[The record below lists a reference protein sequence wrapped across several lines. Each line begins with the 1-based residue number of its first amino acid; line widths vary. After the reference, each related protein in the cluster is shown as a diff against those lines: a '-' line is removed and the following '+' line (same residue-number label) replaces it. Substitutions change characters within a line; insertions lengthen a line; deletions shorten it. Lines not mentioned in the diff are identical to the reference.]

1 MALSMEEQR
10 ILAEIERGLADEDP
24 LLAAR
29 LSAFKHPGI
38 AITLRL
44 RRARLLASVASVIAV
59 AAVSIVAYL
68 FVPFAHRAPARSEVP
83 GAPAITETGARAS
96 PGTTT
101 RQSGQRSPGARQNGP
116 GSSMGPATGPT
127 KGASRTPVSGRASP
141 AASGAAG
148 STQNRPAP
156 RASNSPAVSRSANVW
171 PAGTAASSAPGK

>member
-10 ILAEIERGLADEDP
+10 LLSEIERGLADEDP

-44 RRARLLASVASVIAV
+44 RRARLMASVASVIAV

-68 FVPFAHRAPARSEVP
+68 FVPFAHRAAPARGEVP
-83 GAPAITETGARAS
+83 GAPAITETGTRAS
-96 PGTTT
+96 PGTAT
-101 RQSGQRSPGARQNGP
+101 RHGSQQNTGTKQTIPGASIGP
-116 GSSMGPATGPT
+116 VPGTSRAPSYGT
-127 KGASRTPVSGRASP
+127 ASR

-148 STQNRPAP
+148 SSQGRPTAAP
-156 RASNSPAVSRSANVW
+156 SKAPAVSRSAPS
-171 PAGTAASSAPGK
+171 PAGAAANSTPAK